1 MADSTDT
8 GTLMNQL
15 LTQALGG
22 DRGAL
27 GQLLI
32 VYRGY
37 LRVLAQREIGG
48 RLDARLDAS
57 DLIQQTCLSAV
68 KNFTKFKG
76 QGLPEFNVWLR
87 QIHQRNIQD
96 AVREHV
102 LAAQRALSREQQLE
116 PGAEERLAKAGEPS
130 PSGRVMATE
139 EAAVLAGALEEL
151 PADQRE
157 AVRLRYL
164 EGLALAEIVDRLGR
178 SEPSVAGLLKRG
190 LQALR
195 EKLSAANQ
203 GTK

>member
-1 MADSTDT
+1 MAESADT
-8 GTLMNQL
+8 GTLMKQL

-22 DRGAL
+22 DQKAL
-27 GQLLI
+27 GQLLMI
-32 VYRGY
+32 YRGY

-48 RLDARLDAS
+48 KLDARLDAS

-68 KNFTKFKG
+68 RNFKKFKG

-87 QIHQRNIQD
+87 QIHQRNVQD

-102 LAAQRALSREQQLE
+102 VAAQRALNREQPLE
-116 PGAEERLAKAGEPS
+116 PGAEGRLAEPGEPS
-130 PSGRVMATE
+130 PSGRVMASE
-139 EAAVLAGALEEL
+139 EAAVLASALEEL
-151 PADQRE
+151 PDDQRE
-157 AVRLRYL
+157 AVRLKHL
-164 EGLALAEIVDRLGR
+164 EGLSLAEVADRMGR